1 MSESMADNLTPSSSH
16 STADRT
22 PIRSGPHST
31 VVETG
36 PSRPAIRLS
45 TSPSASKLTGRTHES
60 RKLLA
65 HILGQLERR
74 PKPPPF
80 FEAFSNVDVVSKE
93 KTLGVFVETVKG
105 TMHLGGK
112 RRDVAPS
119 LHVESTD
126 DDTDDELDRVFSTDT
141 TYDLMVQ
148 LKNVLIMSVTQ
159 GWHIFDDGY
168 D

>member
-1 MSESMADNLTPSSSH
+1 LA
-16 STADRT
+16 A
-22 PIRSGPHST
+22 
-31 VVETG
+31 VETG

-45 TSPSASKLTGRTHES
+45 TSPSASKPTGRTHES

-74 PKPPPF
+74 PKPPF
-80 FEAFSNVDVVSKE
+80 LEAFSQVDVTSNE
-93 KTLGVFVETVKG
+93 NTLGVFVETMKG
-105 TMHLGGK
+105 TMHLGSK

-126 DDTDDELDRVFSTDT
+126 DDTDDELDQVFSTDT
-141 TYDLMVQ
+141 TYSLMVQ
-148 LKNVLIMSVTQ
+148 LKNVLVMSVTQ

-168 D
+168 Y